1 MSLSALFAA
10 AALAV
15 AAAQTGGTTPPAEAA
30 PPAEPATTVEG
41 VVVTAAPK
49 ETVSEFVRAIAEET
63 RSGRIARW
71 NKTICPAT
79 LGLQRRYAEYLNDR
93 LGLIARD
100 AGVKVAEPGCRPDI
114 LIIVSGDVP
123 TLLAELEK
131 EHGEVFAVRRWSY
144 ERTSSGG
151 SQSFE
156 DFMQTPRPVRWWHV
170 SEEVPADGQPFQG
183 DGKTVRVQPSRVRSS
198 MRDDFQHVIIVVDAQ
213 QARGVSY
220 QALSDYVA
228 MVALAQLN
236 PNTSTVNVPTVLNLF
251 NDRDAGRAPV
261 AGVTDWDK
269 AYLKALYGIR
279 ADTPDGRRQR
289 GRIVGG
295 IRKDGN

>member
-10 AALAV
+10 TAV
-15 AAAQTGGTTPPAEAA
+15 AFAAAQTGAPAPPSEAPPPASQT
-30 PPAEPATTVEG
+30 TTVEG

-49 ETVSEFVRAIAEET
+49 ETISEFVRSIAEET

-71 NKTICPAT
+71 NKKICPAT
-79 LGLQRRYAEYLNDR
+79 LGLQTRYAQYLNDR

-100 AGVKVAEPGCRPDI
+100 VGIRVSEPGCRPDI
-114 LIIVSGDVP
+114 LIIVTADVP
-123 TLLAELEK
+123 TLLGELER
-131 EHGEVFAVRRWSY
+131 EHSEVFAVRRWSD

-170 SEEVPADGQPFQG
+170 SEEVPADGQPWMPGRQ
-183 DGKTVRVQPSRVRSS
+183 VRVQPSRVRSS
-198 MRDDFQHVIIVVDAQ
+198 MRDDFNHVIIIVDAQ
-213 QARGVSY
+213 KAQGVSY

-236 PNTSTVNVPTVLNLF
+236 PNTSTVAVPTVLNLF
-251 NDRDAGRAPV
+251 NDRDAGKTPV
-261 AGVTDWDK
+261 DGVTDWDR
-269 AYLKALYGIR
+269 AYLKSLYGIR

-295 IRKDGN
+295 IQRNGN